1 MGNKKTAGSKRSTG
15 EKAAVK
21 KRSASS
27 KPSNKVSAS
36 CEQSSF
42 TLKCGDDLSIRN
54 AQDFHQQLNKALENK
69 QSIDVDASQVT
80 QTDTAGL
87 QMLYAFAQ
95 KAKENGLGFKWIKVS
110 SDFSETAE
118 LLGMSD
124 CLGLP
129 ANQ

>member
-1 MGNKKTAGSKRSTG
+1 MGTKKTVGSKRSAG

-27 KPSNKVSAS
+27 KPSNNASAS

-42 TLKCGDDLSIRN
+42 TLKCGDDFSIRN

-69 QSIDVDASQVT
+69 QSVDVDASQVT

-95 KAKENGLGFKWIKVS
+95 KAKENGLDFKLKEVS
-110 SDFSETAE
+110 DDFRATAE

-124 CLGLP
+124 CLDLP
-129 ANQ
+129 SS

>member
-1 MGNKKTAGSKRSTG
+1 MGKKKTAESKRSAG
-15 EKAAVK
+15 KKAAVK
-21 KRSASS
+21 KCSPSS
-27 KPSNKVSAS
+27 KLSKNTSAS

-42 TLKCGDDLSIRN
+42 TLECGDDFSIRD

-95 KAKENGLGFKWIKVS
+95 KAKDNGLDFKWKEVS
-110 SDFSETAE
+110 DDFRETAE

-124 CLGLP
+124 CLDLP
-129 ANQ
+129 SS